1 MNKKLALLA
10 SASLCAV
17 SAMGIASEASAAP
30 AKHKAISSS
39 ENAQIEALRAQVEAL
54 TARLD
59 AQATQQAQTQTQ
71 VQQAQTQAQQAQTQA
86 AAAATQSEQ
95 AQVAAAAVPTQVQTA
110 VAALPKPK
118 PGWFDNTTIGG
129 RMYYNVSH
137 IDQESHGNPPASET
151 NPTPLPNG
159 KTDPTGL
166 GFDIKR
172 FYISVDHKFN
182 DVFSADVTTDFQYSS
197 AISSTELYLKKAY
210 LQAKLSD
217 AFVVRVG
224 SADLPWVPFVED
236 LYGYRYVEN
245 VLIDRTK
252 FGTSADWGVHVGGK
266 FADGIISYQI
276 SAIDGSG
283 YKAPLRS
290 NHVDFE
296 GRLSATYAG
305 FTAAVGGYRGKLGA
319 DKESTV
325 TFHNATREDALIA
338 YANKG
343 LRVGGE
349 YYHTSN
355 WKSVAATGEDKSHGM
370 GAFASYQ
377 FTPLVGV
384 FGRYDWV
391 RPNTLDPEGNKRKDQ
406 YYNAGISFSPAK
418 IVDFA
423 LVYKHD
429 RVDNGF
435 FNTSNGNIGGA
446 DDGTYSEVGIWGQFR
461 F

>member
-1 MNKKLALLA
+1 MTKKLVLLA
-10 SASLCAV
+10 SASLFAV
-17 SAMGIASEASAAP
+17 TAMAGASDASAAT
-30 AKHKAISSS
+30 AKRKTAATSS
-39 ENAQIEALRAQVEAL
+39 ERAEIEALRAQVEAL

-59 AQATQQAQTQTQ
+59 AQAASQAQTQSQ
-71 VQQAQTQAQQAQTQA
+71 VQQAQAQAQQAQTQA
-86 AAAATQSEQ
+86 AAAATQSQQ
-95 AQVAAAAVPTQVQTA
+95 AQVAAAAVPAQVQTA
-110 VAALPKPK
+110 VEALPKPK

-137 IDQESHGNPPASET
+137 IDQESHGNPLPSDT
-151 NPTPLPNG
+151 NPTPPPNG

-172 FYISVDHKFN
+172 FYISVDHKFS

-210 LQAKLSD
+210 LQAKLND

-266 FADGIISYQI
+266 FAGGIISYQI

-305 FTAAVGGYRGKLGA
+305 FTAAIGGYRGKLGA

-325 TFHNATREDALIA
+325 TYHDATREDALIA

-343 LRVGGE
+343 LRIGGE
-349 YYHTSN
+349 YYHTSD
-355 WKSVAATGEDKSHGM
+355 WKSVATPGEDKSHGF
-370 GAFASYQ
+370 GAFGSYQ
-377 FTPLVGV
+377 FTPLIGV

-391 RPNTLDPEGNKRKDQ
+391 RPNTLEANERKDQ